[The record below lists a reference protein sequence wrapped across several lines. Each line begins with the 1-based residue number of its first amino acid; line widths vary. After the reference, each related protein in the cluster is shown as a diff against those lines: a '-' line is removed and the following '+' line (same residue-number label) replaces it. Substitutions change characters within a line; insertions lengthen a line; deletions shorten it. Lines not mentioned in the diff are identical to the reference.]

1 MTTIGG
7 KYMESVLFKV
17 AIAHRMNKPGY
28 ATKSF
33 IDALQSVCSFYN
45 KHPEELEY
53 DMKNGL
59 RYLP

>member
-1 MTTIGG
+1 
-7 KYMESVLFKV
+7 MESVLFKV

-53 DMKNGL
+53 DMANGL